1 MKKIVSIFLVTIY
14 GMCMVACGSR
24 SSSTEVKDNV
34 LTEEEKAEGYTLL
47 FNGKDFT
54 GWKMFNGGDV
64 KGWQVEDGVIVGYG
78 NGGDVI
84 ADTTIKVSTDI
95 VTVKNYHNFQ
105 IKWDWKIGAQGNSGF
120 LYHVQEG
127 PKYKAPFE
135 TGPEYQLI
143 DDDNYPWVSETGKEG
158 LEDWQKTGCNYAMYV
173 PETKQVNP
181 PGEWNSS
188 MVLYKD
194 GYVEHWLNGEKL
206 FSFQEGSEDWKMRRY
221 SGKWEAF
228 PDYGIS
234 TTGKLCFQDHGSK
247 VYFKNVKI
255 KDFFNS
261 FEIIKCFQVTHK
273 VIDEFDHADNIYE
286 EHKDQM

>member
-143 DDDNYPWVSETGKEG
+143 DDDNYPWGQRDRKRGIGRLAENGLQLRYVCTGN
-158 LEDWQKTGCNYAMYV
+158 QTGE
-173 PETKQVNP
+173 PSGE
-181 PGEWNSS
+181 EWNSS

-194 GYVEHWLNGEKL
+194 GYVEHWLNGEKTFL
-206 FSFQEGSEDWKMRRY
+206 FSRRVRRLEDA
-221 SGKWEAF
+221 S
-228 PDYGIS
+228 
-234 TTGKLCFQDHGSK
+234 L
-247 VYFKNVKI
+247 
-255 KDFFNS
+255 
-261 FEIIKCFQVTHK
+261 
-273 VIDEFDHADNIYE
+273 
-286 EHKDQM
+286 

>member
-1 MKKIVSIFLVTIY
+1 MQYFANEQINHIKWRYHKEIIKLNILTDEKDRIYFLVTIY

-143 DDDNYPWVSETGKEG
+143 DDDNYPWVSETGKR
-158 LEDWQKTGCNYAMYV
+158 DWKTGRKRVATTLCMYRK
-173 PETKQVNP
+173 PN
-181 PGEWNSS
+181 
-188 MVLYKD
+188 
-194 GYVEHWLNGEKL
+194 
-206 FSFQEGSEDWKMRRY
+206 R
-221 SGKWEAF
+221 
-228 PDYGIS
+228 
-234 TTGKLCFQDHGSK
+234 
-247 VYFKNVKI
+247 
-255 KDFFNS
+255 
-261 FEIIKCFQVTHK
+261 
-273 VIDEFDHADNIYE
+273 
-286 EHKDQM
+286 

>member
-105 IKWDWKIGAQGNSGF
+105 IKWDRKLRI
-120 LYHVQEG
+120 
-127 PKYKAPFE
+127 
-135 TGPEYQLI
+135 LI
-143 DDDNYPWVSETGKEG
+143 SRT
-158 LEDWQKTGCNYAMYV
+158 
-173 PETKQVNP
+173 
-181 PGEWNSS
+181 
-188 MVLYKD
+188 
-194 GYVEHWLNGEKL
+194 
-206 FSFQEGSEDWKMRRY
+206 RR
-221 SGKWEAF
+221 
-228 PDYGIS
+228 
-234 TTGKLCFQDHGSK
+234 T
-247 VYFKNVKI
+247 
-255 KDFFNS
+255 
-261 FEIIKCFQVTHK
+261 
-273 VIDEFDHADNIYE
+273 
-286 EHKDQM
+286 

>member
-1 MKKIVSIFLVTIY
+1 MKKIVSIFLATIY

-105 IKWDWKIGAQGNSGF
+105 IIWDLFHGS
-120 LYHVQEG
+120 H
-127 PKYKAPFE
+127 
-135 TGPEYQLI
+135 
-143 DDDNYPWVSETGKEG
+143 
-158 LEDWQKTGCNYAMYV
+158 
-173 PETKQVNP
+173 
-181 PGEWNSS
+181 
-188 MVLYKD
+188 
-194 GYVEHWLNGEKL
+194 L
-206 FSFQEGSEDWKMRRY
+206 FSLSYVRSAQFAGYTKYAYLVLSGVWK
-221 SGKWEAF
+221 W
-228 PDYGIS
+228 IW
-234 TTGKLCFQDHGSK
+234 L
-247 VYFKNVKI
+247 
-255 KDFFNS
+255 FFG
-261 FEIIKCFQVTHK
+261 
-273 VIDEFDHADNIYE
+273 
-286 EHKDQM
+286 M

>member
-1 MKKIVSIFLVTIY
+1 MKIHIVFLFCTLICISCKQVRLVAYSISGTY
-14 GMCMVACGSR
+14 
-24 SSSTEVKDNV
+24 
-34 LTEEEKAEGYTLL
+34 EKH
-47 FNGKDFT
+47 
-54 GWKMFNGGDV
+54 
-64 KGWQVEDGVIVGYG
+64 
-78 NGGDVI
+78 
-84 ADTTIKVSTDI
+84 S
-95 VTVKNYHNFQ
+95 
-105 IKWDWKIGAQGNSGF
+105 AQ
-120 LYHVQEG
+120 
-127 PKYKAPFE
+127 
-135 TGPEYQLI
+135 
-143 DDDNYPWVSETGKEG
+143 
-158 LEDWQKTGCNYAMYV
+158 GCNYAMYV

-255 KDFFNS
+255 KDL
-261 FEIIKCFQVTHK
+261 
-273 VIDEFDHADNIYE
+273 D
-286 EHKDQM
+286 

>member
-95 VTVKNYHNFQ
+95 VPLRITITSRSNG
-105 IKWDWKIGAQGNSGF
+105 IGKSGRKETQDS
-120 LYHVQEG
+120 YIT
-127 PKYKAPFE
+127 YK
-135 TGPEYQLI
+135 
-143 DDDNYPWVSETGKEG
+143 KG
-158 LEDWQKTGCNYAMYV
+158 LS
-173 PETKQVNP
+173 TKLLLKPARNT
-181 PGEWNSS
+181 S
-188 MVLYKD
+188 
-194 GYVEHWLNGEKL
+194 
-206 FSFQEGSEDWKMRRY
+206 
-221 SGKWEAF
+221 
-228 PDYGIS
+228 
-234 TTGKLCFQDHGSK
+234 
-247 VYFKNVKI
+247 
-255 KDFFNS
+255 
-261 FEIIKCFQVTHK
+261 
-273 VIDEFDHADNIYE
+273 
-286 EHKDQM
+286 

>member
-173 PETKQVNP
+173 PEIPKTSA
-181 PGEWNSS
+181 GAINS
-188 MVLYKD
+188 
-194 GYVEHWLNGEKL
+194 
-206 FSFQEGSEDWKMRRY
+206 
-221 SGKWEAF
+221 
-228 PDYGIS
+228 I
-234 TTGKLCFQDHGSK
+234 
-247 VYFKNVKI
+247 
-255 KDFFNS
+255 
-261 FEIIKCFQVTHK
+261 
-273 VIDEFDHADNIYE
+273 
-286 EHKDQM
+286 

>member
-1 MKKIVSIFLVTIY
+1 MCSIFANEQINHIKWRYHKEIIKLNILTDEKDRIY
-14 GMCMVACGSR
+14 FSSNHLRMCMVACGSR

-127 PKYKAPFE
+127 PKYKAPLKPARN
-135 TGPEYQLI
+135 T
-143 DDDNYPWVSETGKEG
+143 S
-158 LEDWQKTGCNYAMYV
+158 
-173 PETKQVNP
+173 
-181 PGEWNSS
+181 
-188 MVLYKD
+188 
-194 GYVEHWLNGEKL
+194 
-206 FSFQEGSEDWKMRRY
+206 
-221 SGKWEAF
+221 
-228 PDYGIS
+228 
-234 TTGKLCFQDHGSK
+234 
-247 VYFKNVKI
+247 
-255 KDFFNS
+255 
-261 FEIIKCFQVTHK
+261 
-273 VIDEFDHADNIYE
+273 
-286 EHKDQM
+286 